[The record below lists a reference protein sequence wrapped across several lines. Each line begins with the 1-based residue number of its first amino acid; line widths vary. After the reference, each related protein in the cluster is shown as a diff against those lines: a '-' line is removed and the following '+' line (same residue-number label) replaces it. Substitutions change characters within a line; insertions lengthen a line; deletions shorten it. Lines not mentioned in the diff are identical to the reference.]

1 MIKSLMIF
9 VSFVAMMQKGC
20 GQVSKL
26 DTNINKSVKC
36 TNCTPK
42 DSAISKKLASMN
54 FDSYQGKEVAV
65 FLDDLG
71 YKYDRYVPHMNKPG
85 YIWKIIFRYTD
96 SLSVDI
102 RVSDLNQTEKLNFG
116 YTFDI
121 EEFKKKKISMICFRY
136 AGQCIKG
143 CKGELCYD

>member
-9 VSFVAMMQKGC
+9 VSSVIVMQKGC
-20 GQVSKL
+20 GQVNESKV
-26 DTNINKSVKC
+26 NINNTINCVS
-36 TNCTPK
+36 CTPE
-42 DSAISKKLASMN
+42 DSMINKKLESMN

-65 FLDDLG
+65 FLDDVR
-71 YKYDRYVPHMNKPG
+71 YNYDSYIPHQKKAG
-85 YIWKIIFRYTD
+85 YIWKIIFRYSD

-102 RVSDLNQTEKLNFG
+102 RVSDLNQTKPLNFG

-136 AGQCIKG
+136 AGRCIKG
-143 CKGELCYD
+143 CKGEPCYN

>member
-1 MIKSLMIF
+1 MIKSLMIAI
-9 VSFVAMMQKGC
+9 SFMTIVQKGC
-20 GQVSKL
+20 GQVSTAK
-26 DTNINKSVKC
+26 TNLNKTLNCS
-36 TNCTPK
+36 NCTPI
-42 DSAISKKLASMN
+42 DSAISKKLVDMN
-54 FDSYQGKEVAV
+54 FADYQGKEVSV

-71 YKYDRYVPHMNKPG
+71 YKYESYIRHQKKPG

-96 SLSVDI
+96 SLSIDI
-102 RVSDLNQTEKLNFG
+102 RVSDLNQTEKLDFG

-143 CKGELCYD
+143 CKGEPCYD

>member
-1 MIKSLMIF
+1 MSLIA
-9 VSFVAMMQKGC
+9 VMQKGC
-20 GQVSKL
+20 AQVSKL
-26 DTNINKSVKC
+26 DNNINKSINC
-36 TNCTPK
+36 ANCTAK

-54 FDSYQGKEVAV
+54 FESYYGKEVST
-65 FLDDLG
+65 FLEDLG
-71 YKYDRYVPHMNKPG
+71 YSYNKFIPYFKKPG
-85 YIWKIIFRYTD
+85 YIWTIIFSYSD

-121 EEFKKKKISMICFRY
+121 EEFKKKKVSMICFRY
-136 AGQCIKG
+136 AGRCIKG